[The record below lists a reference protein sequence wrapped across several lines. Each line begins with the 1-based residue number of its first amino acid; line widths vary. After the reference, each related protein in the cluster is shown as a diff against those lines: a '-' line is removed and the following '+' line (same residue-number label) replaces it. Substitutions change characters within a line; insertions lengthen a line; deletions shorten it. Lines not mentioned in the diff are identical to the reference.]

1 MVAKKDKYPWS
12 NGAPIDDHTR
22 TKHNILRQYLA
33 CYFDVRL
40 ANPQIREF
48 KFAIIDGFSGGG
60 RYETGEP
67 GSPLIIL
74 EEIRRAFFRAS
85 VRRQVNNMPAVKLT
99 GIIMFNDASREAI
112 GFLKEQILT
121 FEKAQDIAPENL
133 RIKIMMSCDTFTT
146 FYARV
151 RQDLLSL
158 RISNILVN
166 LDQCG
171 NILVPVP
178 IIKDIMSSFRSGE
191 VLLTFLIQPFL
202 TYLPHHDDKRL
213 RRIFQSLGLDPDKAE
228 ELAWTQDGV
237 YLSYDERVGRAEM
250 LVYSEFTECAT
261 YVSPFAIYN
270 PVGWKYWS
278 VHFSNIS
285 RAREVYNSVLH
296 ENSSHLA
303 HFGRSG
309 LQMWCS
315 DLATDGAL
323 YLFDDR
329 AREKSRILLT
339 DDIPREVE
347 RMGGATDI
355 RQFLEQSYRNSVA
368 HREDLLESA
377 SGNPDL
383 QIMTRNGNPR
393 RSIKN
398 IRFDDKLVLRPQRS
412 FYLPTK

>member
-1 MVAKKDKYPWS
+1 
-12 NGAPIDDHTR
+12 
-22 TKHNILRQYLA
+22 
-33 CYFDVRL
+33 
-40 ANPQIREF
+40 
-48 KFAIIDGFSGGG
+48 
-60 RYETGEP
+60 
-67 GSPLIIL
+67 
-74 EEIRRAFFRAS
+74 
-85 VRRQVNNMPAVKLT
+85 
-99 GIIMFNDASREAI
+99 
-112 GFLKEQILT
+112 
-121 FEKAQDIAPENL
+121 
-133 RIKIMMSCDTFTT
+133 MMSCDTFTT

-250 LVYSEFTECAT
+250 LVYSEFTERAT